1 MLESKTY
8 FIENRN
14 QQIAYKKYGLQGDET
29 IVFQHGLT
37 SKKEDWDSPD
47 VKGMT
52 HIEFF
57 VNKCYRCI
65 SIDCL
70 SHGEKVP
77 NLPKQQTMIVI
88 YLLWILSL

>member
-37 SKKEDWDSPD
+37 SKKKTGILLMSRECLTSNSSSTKATA
-47 VKGMT
+47 V
-52 HIEFF
+52 
-57 VNKCYRCI
+57 YQ
-65 SIDCL
+65 SIA
-70 SHGEKVP
+70 SRMEKVP

-88 YLLWILSL
+88 YLLSILSL